1 MRTLVTVWPKSV
13 RLRIIFIEW
22 TFQEAFL
29 YINLIYCPWIGD
41 GNMVWRYSDET
52 AVLVMLLLKP
62 F

>member
-22 TFQEAFL
+22 AFQEAFS
-29 YINLIYCPWIGD
+29 YINLIYCPGIGY